1 MTGAIADARRGLSEI
16 LAALPGL
23 RVLDH
28 PPASISETPA
38 AVVLFESRDA
48 ALTLGGTSFA
58 GRMKVVLAVAS
69 ASAGEAYRSLEE
81 YTEPSGANSVQAAV
95 DADTTWGGAV
105 DDGRLVSIDN
115 VGARRLWGGVYTA
128 ADFHFRFIKRLPTQS
143 PLS

>member
-1 MTGAIADARRGLSEI
+1 MGAIADARRGLSEA

-23 RVLDH
+23 RVLDY
-28 PPASISETPA
+28 PPTSVSEAPA
-38 AVVLFESRDA
+38 AVVLFESRGA

-81 YTEPSGANSVQAAV
+81 YMGPEGANSVQAAV
-95 DADTTWGGAV
+95 EADATWGGNV

-115 VGARRLWGGVYTA
+115 VGPRRIWGGVYTA
-128 ADFHFRFIKRLPTQS
+128 ADFHFRFVKRLTT
-143 PLS
+143 